1 MNLFINNKC
10 RKIIN
15 DNIIMLLKNILYV
28 LVVPLLFFA
37 TYWEVKKRVF
47 TNVYLTMTKL
57 GKVEHIEN
65 IRTIVMKNLLLLIR
79 DRLRFLLLLLPFWL
93 LKCLIMKYAILIG
106 IEKLDTLLNRGKGAV
121 VFSCHIGPY
130 YFTPAALAL
139 LGYKVII
146 LERFGFIEV
155 PIVNY
160 HIKKINKLKGSTVL
174 ETTTIYDD
182 LLLRKLK
189 KCLQEGKIVYIMGDY
204 HGFNYK
210 GSYVKFLGYD
220 IIPGRGIA
228 WLHKK
233 TGAPLVP
240 IVVEYSDTNKGNIK
254 IYNELIVDRQQDID
268 SITQDV
274 YHTLEDFILQKPERW
289 LLWMDYHLILSPEA
303 RGN

>member
-1 MNLFINNKC
+1 
-10 RKIIN
+10 
-15 DNIIMLLKNILYV
+15 
-28 LVVPLLFFA
+28 
-37 TYWEVKKRVF
+37 
-47 TNVYLTMTKL
+47 MTKL
-57 GKVEHIEN
+57 GKVVHIKN
-65 IRTIVMKNLLLLIR
+65 IKVIVMRNLSWLIR
-79 DRLRFLLLLLPFWL
+79 DRLLFLLLLLPFWL
-93 LKCLIMKYAILIG
+93 LKRLIMKYAILNG
-106 IEKLDTLLNRGKGAV
+106 IKKLDTIINRGKGAI

-130 YFTPAALAL
+130 YFTPGALAL
-139 LGYKVII
+139 LGYKII
-146 LERFGFIEV
+146 IVEKFGFIEV

-160 HIKKINKLKGSTVL
+160 HIKKINKLMGNTVL

-204 HGFNYK
+204 HGFNFK
-210 GSYVKFLGYD
+210 GSNVKFLGYD

-240 IVVEYSDTNKGNIK
+240 IVVEYSNTDKRNIK

-268 SITQDV
+268 SITQNV

-289 LLWMDYHLILSPEA
+289 LLWMDYHLMLTPEA